1 MERDVKSAV
10 RMINSDTTKD
20 VVYLPS
26 ELAGGEKVRWEKYKV
41 SDLPLI
47 IAALIV
53 TISLLVKN
61 RYSGL
66 EKEERMA
73 KESILKE
80 LPEFI
85 NKIILLINAG
95 VVINTAFITIMNERE
110 KMQMYDKNYFYG
122 QMKNIYI
129 KVTRARGSLNSELK
143 SFAKR
148 SGVRELMRFSNII
161 DDNIE
166 KGVGLVEKL
175 KRESEILWFARKK
188 QSEEKG
194 RAAETKM
201 TFPLVILLLVLVII
215 TVAPAMIEL

>member
-1 MERDVKSAV
+1 
-10 RMINSDTTKD
+10 
-20 VVYLPS
+20 
-26 ELAGGEKVRWEKYKV
+26 
-41 SDLPLI
+41 
-47 IAALIV
+47 
-53 TISLLVKN
+53 
-61 RYSGL
+61 
-66 EKEERMA
+66 MA

-85 NKIILLINAG
+85 NKMILLINAG

-148 SGVRELMRFSNII
+148 SGVRKLMRFSNII